1 VGAPY
6 FEIILFPFALALGL
20 LQGIALYLSWGVT
33 SSFNFLQRLTLESV
47 SLFGIILLVL
57 FILFDN
63 LYLSS
68 FATIFLACWIVA
80 GTLQVSKKRNLHYW
94 NFLKKRLAVTFAH
107 VGMAI
112 LVLGVGV
119 VTSYSIEKELILT
132 PGDEFEFGDQKITF
146 QSIED
151 TLGPNYFSKS
161 ANIIFE
167 DEKDISS
174 VVTEKRTYTPSGQL
188 TTEAGIVTEPFQ
200 DLYISMGDNL
210 EADIWSFKV
219 QIKPFIRWIWLGALL
234 IAIGSMLA
242 GLNRIQRS

>member
-1 VGAPY
+1 M
-6 FEIILFPFALALGL
+6 
-20 LQGIALYLSWGVT
+20 
-33 SSFNFLQRLTLESV
+33 
-47 SLFGIILLVL
+47 
-57 FILFDN
+57 
-63 LYLSS
+63 
-68 FATIFLACWIVA
+68 A
-80 GTLQVSKKRNLHYW
+80 GTLQVSKKRNLNYW